1 MDTPQ
6 FKTAE
11 YSAIKSAEA
20 CKLCQQPLGDKYFRV
35 NGNVACE
42 RCATQANLETPTD
55 SHSAFVRAVLYGV
68 GGAILGLIIY
78 ATFTILTGIEIGYVS
93 LAVGF
98 IVGKAMN
105 LGSRGFGGSRYQITA
120 ALLTYAA
127 VSMAAVPIA
136 IAVSAKE
143 DSARHATTANTGSSS
158 QTSNDA
164 TNPSGTAPAPPSNMN
179 VGSALLSLALL
190 GLASPFLDLAQDPFH
205 GVIGIVILA
214 VGIRIAWKMTA
225 GSELAQ
231 VVGPFRN
238 PAPAGAAPPASLG

>member
-6 FKTAE
+6 FQTAE
-11 YSAIKSAEA
+11 YSATKAAES
-20 CKLCQQPLGDKYFRV
+20 CKLCQQPLGETYFRV

-42 RCATQANLETPTD
+42 RCATKAKLEAPTD
-55 SHSAFVRAVLYGV
+55 SHSAFMKAVLYGI
-68 GGAILGLIIY
+68 GGAIVGLIIY
-78 ATFTILTGIEIGYVS
+78 ATFTIVTGIEIGYVS

-105 LGSRGFGGSRYQITA
+105 LGSSGFGGRRYQVTA

-136 IAVSAKE
+136 ISVSAKQ
-143 DSARHATTANTGSSS
+143 DSARHASAVSGGSSS
-158 QTSNDA
+158 TTDDSAANSA
-164 TNPSGTAPAPPSNMN
+164 GTAPSPAPSVNI
-179 VGSALLSLALL
+179 GSALLSLALL

-205 GVIGIVILA
+205 GLIGVVILA
-214 VGIRIAWKMTA
+214 MGIRIAWKMTA

-238 PAPAGAAPPASLG
+238 PTPAATAPPSLG